1 MPISWT
7 AEVDQRLFQTTMDVC
22 GVTING
28 TQYNEIAERMGDGFT
43 VEALK
48 HRFRR
53 IKSQSGKAAGG
64 GGTPRKGGTTPKAL
78 KTGGTPRSGRSKK
91 QVSTDA
97 GTDDSGN
104 DEKKLRASPRK
115 RAAKSY
121 AEPATDD
128 EGDGDDPEEP
138 ESPTKKVK
146 HEKEDDDAA
155 GSFFD
160 QDEEV

>member
-28 TQYNEIAERMGDGFT
+28 TQYEEIAEKMGDGFT
-43 VEALK
+43 VDAIK

-64 GGTPRKGGTTPKAL
+64 GNGTPRKGGTTPKAV
-78 KTGGTPRSGRSKK
+78 KTSARKADNG
-91 QVSTDA
+91 
-97 GTDDSGN
+97 
-104 DEKKLRASPRK
+104 EKKRASPRK

-121 AEPATDD
+121 AEAATDD
-128 EGDGDDPEEP
+128 EDDGDDPEEP

-155 GSFFD
+155 GKSFFD